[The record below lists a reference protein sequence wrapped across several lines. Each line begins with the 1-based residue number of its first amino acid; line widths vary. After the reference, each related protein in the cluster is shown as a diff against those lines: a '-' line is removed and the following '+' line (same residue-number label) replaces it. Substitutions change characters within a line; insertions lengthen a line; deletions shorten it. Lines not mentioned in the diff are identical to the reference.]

1 MRSSRTALHRTAAHV
16 APAAAALLLL
26 TGGLTACSTD
36 DVDPTATGTGACA
49 ALTEYGEFPDGT
61 TVTIATAFTGT
72 EAERFD
78 ASVEQFEECTGID
91 IIQNGSDDLE
101 SLLRQAVDAATTAP
115 EAADDAE
122 ATGKKQTDA
131 ELPDLAVVPQPGL
144 VGDLARAG
152 LLVAVPDSVGA
163 NVELGWDR
171 AWMEVG
177 SVDGVL
183 YAAPLMASVK
193 SFIWYSPVAFAQAG
207 YEVPSTWDEL
217 VALTER
223 IAADN
228 ATDAD
233 DASGGADGDGKAEEA
248 EADDAEKT
256 GDGAEAV
263 VTPWCLGASDG
274 DATGWVVSDWLE
286 EALLATDGVG
296 AYDAWANHAVALDDA
311 SAVGALDTVG
321 TLLLA
326 DGNVPGGGEQAV
338 QTSLEEA
345 GAQLLDGSCYM
356 LHASSGYENLL
367 PEGAE
372 VVAIDGAPGSGT
384 TTAAGAGASG
394 SAAPEESAAA
404 QATAAQTSATTG
416 GAVSAFLVPGVVDDD
431 IGAPVIVGG
440 DFLVQLSAGAPA
452 AGEAAK
458 NEAGEAAE
466 DGADPEAVEAVMT
479 YLSSAEW
486 AQRRVDL
493 GGVATA
499 NRSVDASQMRS
510 DVARRATLLLQSRQS
525 VIRFDASDSMP
536 SEVGTDALWSAL
548 TQWTTGELDSKEA
561 LAQAE
566 AAWPE

>member
-1 MRSSRTALHRTAAHV
+1 MKRSRNTLRHAAAHV

-26 TGGLTACSTD
+26 TGGLTACSTGD
-36 DVDPTATGTGACA
+36 DVDPTATGTGPCA
-49 ALTEYGEFPDGT
+49 ALADYGEFPDGV

-91 IIQNGSDDLE
+91 VVQNGSDDLE
-101 SLLRQAVDAATTAP
+101 SLLRQAVGAAATGP
-115 EAADDAE
+115 EATDDAD
-122 ATGKKQTDA
+122 ATGEKQVAT

-152 LLVAVPDSVGA
+152 VLVAVPDSVGA

-171 AWMEVG
+171 AWMDVG

-207 YEVPSTWDEL
+207 YEVPGTWDEL

-233 DASGGADGDGKAEEA
+233 DASGGDDGDGSAEDA
-248 EADDAEKT
+248 EAGDAEKE
-256 GDGAEAV
+256 GDGADAV

-274 DATGWVVSDWLE
+274 DSTGWVVSDWLE

-326 DGNVPGGGEQAV
+326 DGNVPGGGQQAV

-372 VVAIDGAPGSGT
+372 VVAIGGAPGSGT

-394 SAAPEESAAA
+394 SAAPAESAAA
-404 QATAAQTSATTG
+404 QATASQTSATTG
-416 GAVSAFLVPGVVDDD
+416 GVVSAFLVPGVVDDD
-431 IGAPVIVGG
+431 IGTPVIVGG

-452 AGEAAK
+452 T
-458 NEAGEAAE
+458 GEAAE

-536 SEVGTDALWSAL
+536 SGVGTDALWSAL

>member
-1 MRSSRTALHRTAAHV
+1 MKRSRNTLRHAAAHV

-26 TGGLTACSTD
+26 TGGLTACSKGD
-36 DVDPTATGTGACA
+36 DVDPTATGTGPCA
-49 ALTEYGEFPDGT
+49 ALADYGEFPDGA

-91 IIQNGSDDLE
+91 VVQNGSDDLE
-101 SLLRQAVDAATTAP
+101 SLLRQAVGAAATGP
-115 EAADDAE
+115 EATDDAD
-122 ATGKKQTDA
+122 ATGEKQVAA

-152 LLVAVPDSVGA
+152 VLVAVPDSVGA

-171 AWMEVG
+171 AWMDVG

-207 YEVPSTWDEL
+207 YEVPGTWDEL

-233 DASGGADGDGKAEEA
+233 DASGGDDGDGSAEDA
-248 EADDAEKT
+248 EAGDAEKE
-256 GDGAEAV
+256 GDGADAV

-274 DATGWVVSDWLE
+274 DSTGWVVSDWLE

-326 DGNVPGGGEQAV
+326 DGNVPGGGQQAV

-372 VVAIDGAPGSGT
+372 VVAIGGAPGSGT

-394 SAAPEESAAA
+394 SAAPAESAAA
-404 QATAAQTSATTG
+404 QATASQTSATTG
-416 GAVSAFLVPGVVDDD
+416 GVVSAFLVPGVVDDD
-431 IGAPVIVGG
+431 IGTPVIVGG

-452 AGEAAK
+452 T
-458 NEAGEAAE
+458 GEAAE

-536 SEVGTDALWSAL
+536 SGVGTDALWSAL